1 MDVCGVVHTVY
12 MYIPATTATAEV
24 VYSTPDSLAQ
34 QFFSFDFIKIHSNDT
49 LIYLRIIFVIAAA
62 GNSLK
67 AFKQ

>member
-1 MDVCGVVHTVY
+1 MDVCGVVYTV
-12 MYIPATTATAEV
+12 YIPATTATAEV

-34 QFFSFDFIKIHSNDT
+34 QFFFDFIKIHSNDT